1 MGEEHVALAAKIV
14 ICFGASLSL
23 FSSSTI
29 VYMIRHAPR
38 GLKSSYSRIIFGL
51 SVGDII
57 QSAASVIAVFGAP
70 SNTPLAPLAIGTTLT
85 CDLAGYAI
93 ILGILLTIFYLN
105 FLIYY
110 FWRRVKFRV
119 TPTNF
124 ANKEELYIHLTIWM
138 LAIVYPASVVSR
150 QEINP
155 TRYGCTC
162 IITSK
167 PFLCG
172 IGNEEDEDYME
183 CKRGE
188 TATQTSRIF
197 GGIIG
202 ILLLSLFAFLASITC
217 HVYSIEKGLSS
228 SAQAR
233 NASLPNE
240 PMETVNQQQNLQS
253 TVNDSENLFLENVQD
268 ESELNQEEE
277 ETPPAPAN
285 EEPANNQKDEKKE
298 SLTRRS
304 LNQSLLYILAYIF
317 TFAAPSAFFANPAIL
332 KKHYVLVLWL
342 TSLLVPTYGIF
353 LILIYTR
360 PKVKV
365 LSEMFPE
372 SSWRLCFSVVVTS
385 GGEVPPPNE
394 LKRPSPLPRMSE
406 AWGPQEEEEMSS
418 AYAYSYDDKSTN
430 GVYYAGL
437 RESMMKSCYVEFDHG
452 SFRSFALILQV

>member
-1 MGEEHVALAAKIV
+1 MGEEEVALAANI
-14 ICFGASLSL
+14 ITCLGASLSL
-23 FSSSTI
+23 AASSTI
-29 VYMIRHAPR
+29 VYMIRHTSR

-57 QSAASVIAVFGAP
+57 QSSAIIIAVFAAP
-70 SNTPLAPLAIGTTLT
+70 KDTPGTPLAIGSTFS

-105 FLIYY
+105 FLIYF

-119 TPTNF
+119 TPANF
-124 ANKEELYIHLTIWM
+124 ANGEELYIHLIIWM
-138 LAIVYPASVVSR
+138 LALVYPAIVVSR

-155 TRYGCTC
+155 TRYGSTC

-172 IGNEEDEDYME
+172 IGDEEDEDYME
-183 CKRGE
+183 CTRGE
-188 TATQTSRIF
+188 SATQMSRIF

-202 ILLLSLFAFLASITC
+202 GLLLSLFALLASITC
-217 HVYSIEKGLSS
+217 HVYSIEKELSPRNKTS
-228 SAQAR
+228 SHHSVQ
-233 NASLPNE
+233 NE
-240 PMETVNQQQNLQS
+240 PLERETYNQQS
-253 TVNDSENLFLENVQD
+253 AITDAENFPEN
-268 ESELNQEEE
+268 EEAELNQEEE
-277 ETPPAPAN
+277 MPPAN
-285 EEPANNQKDEKKE
+285 EPANQEEEKKE

-332 KKHYVLVLWL
+332 KNHYVLVLWL
-342 TSLLVPTYGIF
+342 TALLVPTYGIF

-372 SSWRLCFSVVVTS
+372 SSWTLCFSVVVTS

-394 LKRPSPLPRMSE
+394 LRRPSPLPRMSE
-406 AWGPQEEEEMSS
+406 GPREEGS
-418 AYAYSYDDKSTN
+418 AEVYSYDDESTN
-430 GVYYAGL
+430 GNYYEGL
-437 RESMMKSCYVEFDHG
+437 RESMIAVSRGDGWYV
-452 SFRSFALILQV
+452 QN